1 MSFSGKVSAK
11 ELTCW
16 RLARAVIPLAVLV
29 ATIGLGQMLHAW
41 PGDWLATTSGPLTNV
56 FTFGLGVFPG
66 AAFIILFSAF
76 NWRRA
81 VAAKSW
87 PVTTGRVVASETT
100 LLYAPAPIVRFRY
113 TVDGEEYESDK
124 IQFGRLSS
132 WTEETARRV
141 ATRYPAGAHVRVH
154 YDPDDP
160 DTAVLELAHDAAR
173 RGVWMGAALFVLP
186 FVLAWPFVWIN
197 NL

>member
-1 MSFSGKVSAK
+1 MSFFDKVSAR
-11 ELTCW
+11 ELACW
-16 RLARAVIPLAVLV
+16 RFARAVVPVAVLL
-29 ATIGLGQMLHAW
+29 ATIQVGQMLHAW
-41 PGDWLATTSGPLTNV
+41 PGDWLATTSGPRTNV
-56 FTFGLGVFPG
+56 FTFGLAVFPG

-81 VAAKSW
+81 VAKSW

-113 TVDGEEYESDK
+113 TVGGEEYESDK

-132 WTEETARRV
+132 WTEDTARRV
-141 ATRYPAGAHVRVH
+141 ATRYPVGAHVKVH

-173 RGVWMGAALFVLP
+173 RGVWMGAALFVL
-186 FVLAWPFVWIN
+186 AWPFVWIN